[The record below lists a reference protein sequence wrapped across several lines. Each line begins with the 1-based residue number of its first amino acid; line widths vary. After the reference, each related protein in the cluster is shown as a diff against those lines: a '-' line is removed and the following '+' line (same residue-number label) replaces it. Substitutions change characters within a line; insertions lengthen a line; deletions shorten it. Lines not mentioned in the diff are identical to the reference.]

1 MMVRNVLIKFNEFLK
16 LNIIKKYSR
25 NKSLGA
31 VFAGR
36 FTRSIRYLLKKAVFL
51 KGNAEWLSELPSV
64 FGQYNITIHHSLKM
78 TPIDAS
84 IKSNEKEVYS
94 NLQDK
99 REKQKPVYNSG
110 HFVRTADNKRVFSKS
125 DSTNWS
131 YKLYTIT
138 ELIHNT
144 IPSYRIYF
152 LPEKY
157 NDVF

>member
-1 MMVRNVLIKFNEFLK
+1 M
-16 LNIIKKYSR
+16 
-25 NKSLGA
+25 
-31 VFAGR
+31 
-36 FTRSIRYLLKKAVFL
+36 

-64 FGQYNITIHHSLKM
+64 IEQYNITIHHSLKM

-84 IKSNEKEVYS
+84 IKSNEKEVFS

-99 REKQKPVYNSG
+99 REKQKPVSSLG

-131 YKLYTIT
+131 CKLYTIT

-144 IPSYRIYF
+144 IPSYRVYF
-152 LPEKY
+152 LAERC
-157 NDVF
+157 NDIF

>member
-1 MMVRNVLIKFNEFLK
+1 M
-16 LNIIKKYSR
+16 
-25 NKSLGA
+25 
-31 VFAGR
+31 
-36 FTRSIRYLLKKAVFL
+36 

-64 FGQYNITIHHSLKM
+64 FEQYNITIHHSLKM

-99 REKQKPVYNSG
+99 REKQKPVYNLG

-138 ELIHNT
+138 ELIHKT

-152 LPEKY
+152 LPERY
-157 NDVF
+157 NDIF